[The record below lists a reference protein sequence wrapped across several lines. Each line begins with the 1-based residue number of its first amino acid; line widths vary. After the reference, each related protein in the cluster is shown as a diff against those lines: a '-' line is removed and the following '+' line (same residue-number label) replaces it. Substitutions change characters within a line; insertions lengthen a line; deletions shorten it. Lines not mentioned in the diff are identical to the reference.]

1 MISLIRTKT
10 PHWTFWILFAL
21 EGISDGK
28 PRPPRISK
36 TTRNRPMCWLGRH
49 VTQLHCLLWLTFVLS
64 WIAPTNGSLTYRPKI
79 LCPRQVRLG
88 YMHGGSCFPPVHAH
102 PAFATHA
109 LLQSDMTHYALFSK
123 TPKPGALA
131 HIRVAALKDWLGDI
145 NLCTGN
151 DLLVNSCMHEP
162 PICLVSL
169 KMSNVDVVLINPP
182 PPPPSLKDV

>member
-1 MISLIRTKT
+1 MAS
-10 PHWTFWILFAL
+10 PVHP
-21 EGISDGK
+21 GYPK
-28 PRPPRISK
+28 PPTIDQ
-36 TTRNRPMCWLGRH
+36 CAGW
-49 VTQLHCLLWLTFVLS
+49 VTQLHCLLLLTFVLS

-109 LLQSDMTHYALFSK
+109 LLRSGMTRCAHFYT

-131 HIRVAALKDWLGDI
+131 YIRVAALKDWLGDI

-151 DLLVNSCMHEP
+151 DLLVNSCMYEP

-169 KMSNVDVVLINPP
+169 KMSTMHSTL
-182 PPPPSLKDV
+182 